1 MRFCN
6 LYFTLSTTPPGVG
19 TVSLR
24 EYSADNKEAGRK
36 GPQHATIL
44 TSAFDTF
51 FCLFRTEL
59 FRSDAARSLP
69 PINIWQNTIDRHV
82 CSLSFTLANGT
93 K

>member
-36 GPQHATIL
+36 GPQYATIL
-44 TSAFDTF
+44 TSAFDLLLLTLSSVSSAQSF
-51 FCLFRTEL
+51 
-59 FRSDAARSLP
+59 SGAMLP
-69 PINIWQNTIDRHV
+69 EACRQSTSGRIQ
-82 CSLSFTLANGT
+82 
-93 K
+93 